1 MEQLLHYTWMHR
13 LFPLRELR
21 TTDGRL
27 LEVLNPGI
35 HNTDAGPDFTGAKIK
50 LDGAEWAGNVELH
63 LKTSDWFRHHHDTDP
78 AYENIIL
85 HVACEVDQ
93 PLFYPNGQPIPQLQ
107 LPVPAFVHDN
117 FDTLSRSDVRPRCR
131 GVVGDLPLFLVHNWM
146 TTLTLQRFEERAR
159 QIMQRRES
167 LDKDWEGTLFV
178 TLARSFGFGINGD
191 AFEQWARSIPLMA
204 VGKHRDN
211 ALQVEAFFLGQAG
224 MLCGEAWPE
233 RLREQVEK
241 DAYFQQLAG
250 EYRFLAHK
258 FSLEPMDVRLWRY
271 LRLRPQ
277 NFPHIR
283 LSQLGRLYVSRQVSL
298 SAVTEASSAEQL
310 RQLLKTR
317 PADYWQTH
325 YQFGAE
331 SAPSDKWLGRDAAD
345 ALIINA
351 VVPTL
356 FAYGRHRRKD
366 ALCERALTLLAELKP
381 EENRITRRWQ
391 GSGLDVSSAA
401 DSQAL
406 IQLRLHYCD
415 RKDCLRC
422 RFGWAYMK
430 ATGIYHTLQEPENN
444 E

>member
-1 MEQLLHYTWMHR
+1 MERLLHYVWQHR
-13 LFPLRELR
+13 LYPLGPLC
-21 TTDGRL
+21 TTRGVTV
-27 LEVLNPGI
+27 EVVNPGLA
-35 HNTDAGPDFTGAKIK
+35 NTDAGPDFFNAQVKMGGQ
-50 LDGAEWAGNVELH
+50 LLVGNVEIH
-63 LKTSDWFRHHHDTDP
+63 TVSTEWFRHGHDHDP
-78 AYENIIL
+78 RYDNVIL
-85 HVACEVDQ
+85 HVVERDEGPVTTQSGREV
-93 PLFYPNGQPIPQLQ
+93 PQVVIG
-107 LPVPAFVHDN
+107 VPAEVEENYNALMREQAFPPCHRHVEQLDAL
-117 FDTLSRSDVRPRCR
+117 TVR
-131 GVVGDLPLFLVHNWM
+131 GWLDALVAER
-146 TTLTLQRFEERAR
+146 LEEKTERIALLADR
-159 QIMQRRES
+159 
-167 LDKDWEGTLFV
+167 LGGDWEAAFFA
-178 TLARSFGFGINGD
+178 TLARAFGFGLNGD
-191 AFEQWARSIPLMA
+191 AFERWAERIPLMA

>member
-1 MEQLLHYTWMHR
+1 MERLLHYVWQHR
-13 LFPLRELR
+13 LYPLGPLC
-21 TTDGRL
+21 TTRGVTV
-27 LEVLNPGI
+27 EVVNPGLP
-35 HNTDAGPDFTGAKIK
+35 NTDAGPDFFNAQVKMGGQ
-50 LDGAEWAGNVELH
+50 LLVGNVEIH
-63 LKTSDWFRHHHDTDP
+63 TVSTEWFRHGHDHDP
-78 AYENIIL
+78 RYDNVIL
-85 HVACEVDQ
+85 HVVERDDGPVTTQSGREV
-93 PLFYPNGQPIPQLQ
+93 PQVVIG
-107 LPVPAFVHDN
+107 VPAEVEENYNALMREQAFPPCHRHVEQLDAL
-117 FDTLSRSDVRPRCR
+117 TVR
-131 GVVGDLPLFLVHNWM
+131 GWLDALVAER
-146 TTLTLQRFEERAR
+146 LEEKTERIALLADR
-159 QIMQRRES
+159 
-167 LDKDWEGTLFV
+167 LGGDWEAAFFA
-178 TLARSFGFGINGD
+178 TLARAFGFGLNGD
-191 AFEQWARSIPLMA
+191 AFERWAERIPLMA

-381 EENRITRRWQ
+381 EENRITIEINPRRE
-391 GSGLDVSSAA
+391 A
-401 DSQAL
+401 D
-406 IQLRLHYCD
+406 
-415 RKDCLRC
+415 K
-422 RFGWAYMK
+422 
-430 ATGIYHTLQEPENN
+430 
-444 E
+444 

>member
-1 MEQLLHYTWMHR
+1 MERLLHYVWQHR
-13 LFPLRELR
+13 LYPLGPLC
-21 TTDGRL
+21 TTRGVTV
-27 LEVLNPGI
+27 EVVNPGLP
-35 HNTDAGPDFTGAKIK
+35 NTDAGPDFFNAQVKMGGQ
-50 LDGAEWAGNVELH
+50 LLVGNVEIH
-63 LKTSDWFRHHHDTDP
+63 TVSTEWFRHGHDHDP
-78 AYENIIL
+78 RYDNVIL
-85 HVACEVDQ
+85 HVVERDDGPVTTQSGREV
-93 PLFYPNGQPIPQLQ
+93 PQVVIG
-107 LPVPAFVHDN
+107 VPAEVEENYNALMREQAFPPCHRHVEQL
-117 FDTLSRSDVRPRCR
+117 DTLTVR
-131 GVVGDLPLFLVHNWM
+131 GWLDALVAER
-146 TTLTLQRFEERAR
+146 LEEKTERIALLADR
-159 QIMQRRES
+159 
-167 LDKDWEGTLFV
+167 LGGDWEAAFFA
-178 TLARSFGFGINGD
+178 TLARAFGFGLNGD
-191 AFEQWARSIPLMA
+191 AFERWAKRIPLMA

-356 FAYGRHRRKD
+356 FAYGRHRRKET
-366 ALCERALTLLAELKP
+366 LCERALTLLAELKP

-444 E
+444 G